1 MRRTVVVVVATK
13 VLYTKLTTIVTTTK
27 MVDMTIS
34 GAKPPILVPGSRE
47 PGGVGRPNR
56 YLANRR

>member
-1 MRRTVVVVVATK
+1 M
-13 VLYTKLTTIVTTTK
+13 LNISLTKLTTIVTTMK
-27 MVDMTIS
+27 MLDMTIS
-34 GAKPPILVPGSRE
+34 GRKPPILVPGSRE

>member
-1 MRRTVVVVVATK
+1 MII
-13 VLYTKLTTIVTTTK
+13 LDYLHYTKLTTIVTTMK
-27 MVDMTIS
+27 MVDMTIR
-34 GAKPPILVPGSRE
+34 GTKPPILVPGSGE